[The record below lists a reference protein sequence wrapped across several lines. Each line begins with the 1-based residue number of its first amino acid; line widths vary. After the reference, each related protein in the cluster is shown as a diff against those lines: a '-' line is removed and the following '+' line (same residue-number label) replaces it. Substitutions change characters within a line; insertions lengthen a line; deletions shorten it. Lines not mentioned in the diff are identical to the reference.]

1 MYADAYVICP
11 LARTWYAQ
19 RCCAWYSLLRIRDM
33 STYYSSFIIH
43 HSSFI
48 QAACRALTPSVTRCA
63 RATSLKM
70 EAILVSLRYVTF
82 MHFSQQIRNQYII
95 LLWGYCTY
103 FWDKNVYNICV
114 NISGVKSSISVT
126 RILLSGE
133 NVLSSFRNPGE
144 RKWYRI
150 FYAGHTQKRTEAS

>member
-1 MYADAYVICP
+1 MTSRYGM
-11 LARTWYAQ
+11 
-19 RCCAWYSLLRIRDM
+19 LRIRDM
-33 STYYSSFIIH
+33 YVRHTHYSLFISTTAGDKPPPYKLFIIH
-43 HSSFI
+43 YSFKRLVAPWLLPSLAALVPPHSRGRLFWFRFV
-48 QAACRALTPSVTRCA
+48 A
-63 RATSLKM
+63 
-70 EAILVSLRYVTF
+70 F